1 VGLIGD
7 PVPDKTR
14 RQHGVLILGRHAAQ
28 AAQQSEFPKISDISG
43 VPILHTIVTN
53 IL

>member
-1 VGLIGD
+1 VGVRIL
-7 PVPDKTR
+7 R
-14 RQHGVLILGRHAAQ
+14 RFATQV
-28 AAQQSEFPKISDISG
+28 AQQSEFPEIPDIPS